1 MPLNI
6 RRATSA
12 DIPVVCDIDT
22 VVFRPNG
29 TAEDHEVI
37 RARFQAF
44 PEGFLVA
51 EIDDKIVGYAS
62 CEKWATLHEP
72 KMNENPL
79 ETHDPHGTILCVTAM
94 AVVTDRQ
101 NQGIG
106 TKLLGAVALTALN
119 HRCSRIVLE
128 TVNASA
134 FYRKHGYTILQ
145 ERYQYGARL
154 FVMASNQ
161 TS

>member
-1 MPLNI
+1 MPPII
-6 RRATSA
+6 RRATST

-44 PEGFLVA
+44 PDGFLVA
-51 EIDDKIVGYAS
+51 EIDDQIVGYAS
-62 CEKWATLHEP
+62 CEKWTLLHEP
-72 KMNENPL
+72 QMNENPL

-94 AVVTDRQ
+94 AVVTERQ

-106 TKLLGAVALTALN
+106 TKLLEAVALTSLN
-119 HRCSRIVLE
+119 HHCSRIVLE
-128 TVNASA
+128 TVNASV
-134 FYRKHGYTILQ
+134 FYRKHGYAILH

-154 FVMASNQ
+154 FVMASDHI
-161 TS
+161 S